1 MSSYCSI
8 YLYVLQDSSYYS
20 RPFEITYTYQR
31 PSPLRPHYHL
41 PTFIYLCV
49 HLSSTY
55 RPHLPSTY
63 RPLRWPI
70 DLHLP
75 LRPPIDLYVHL
86 WTSLYLYVPLSTST
100 SSYQPLL
107 MSTFSYR
114 PTSTSFYRLRSP
126 LNLYLRLRPPID
138 VFRPLRPLYVP
149 FTSSYRPLF
158 TSRTS
163 SLSTDLPLRPPMSTS
178 LYLYLLLLWINI
190 STSTSSYLS
199 LNLTYRPPFDLQVLL
214 LIWPRCPSFLK

>member
-1 MSSYCSI
+1 ML
-8 YLYVLQDSSYYS
+8 YLPLRLQDSSYYARPIS
-20 RPFEITYTYQR
+20 RLRTPISVHLLYALTTTYQ
-31 PSPLRPHYHL
+31 PSS
-41 PTFIYLCV
+41 T
-49 HLSSTY
+49 STSTY
-55 RPHLPSTY
+55 RPPIDPHLPSTY
-63 RPLRWPI
+63 RPLRRPI

-214 LIWPRCPSFLK
+214 LI